1 MDFIALGT
9 EEDWTNLMSFPQFTS
24 IEFLAVD
31 LKDSLV
37 STDVNDTDDMVLPS
51 LNFSQI
57 TKLKIFWDS
66 NLFAYYRWR
75 PNH

>member
-1 MDFIALGT
+1 
-9 EEDWTNLMSFPQFTS
+9 MSFPQFTS

-66 NLFAYYRWR
+66 NLFAYYR
-75 PNH
+75 